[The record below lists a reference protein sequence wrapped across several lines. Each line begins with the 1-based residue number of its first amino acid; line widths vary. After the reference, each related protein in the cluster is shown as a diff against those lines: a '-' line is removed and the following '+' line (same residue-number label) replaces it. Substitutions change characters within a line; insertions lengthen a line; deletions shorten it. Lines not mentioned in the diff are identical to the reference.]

1 MRPLTILAL
10 TAVAL
15 TGCRKAQRPE
25 APTVMAPAAPA
36 AGAQSNNISGK
47 LLERIDATPY
57 SYLRIQSAGGEVWA
71 AVPETKAEKGA
82 DVTVFNAM
90 QMDGFESKTLKR
102 TFPTIFFGTLE
113 RPSQETTQAAPHPTS
128 AQGPAEITDVK
139 VDKAPGAEA
148 RTVSEIYA
156 QKAAL
161 KDKAVLI
168 RAKVVK
174 FNPEVMGKNW
184 LHVRDGSGSP
194 AAGDH
199 DLTVTTKDKA
209 KVGDIV
215 LVKGLVKLDKDFGSG
230 YTYPI
235 IVEEAKVSK

>member
-1 MRPLTILAL
+1 MRLIPLFLLAAF
-10 TAVAL
+10 TL
-15 TGCRKAQRPE
+15 TGCRKAHP
-25 APTVMAPAAPA
+25 PAAQLAPDSTA
-36 AGAQSNNISGK
+36 HAPVAEPDIPGK
-47 LLERIDATPY
+47 LLERIDAAPY
-57 SYLRIQSAGGEVWA
+57 SYLRIKTEKGEIWA
-71 AVPETKAEKGA
+71 AVPSTKVEKGA
-82 DVTVFNAM
+82 DVTVYRAM

-113 RPSQETTQAAPHPTS
+113 PPSHAEAPAAPHPTG
-128 AQGPAEITDVK
+128 AQGPADVAVEK
-139 VDKAPGAEA
+139 VEKATGEGA

-161 KDKAVLI
+161 KEKPVLI

-184 LHVRDGSGSP
+184 LHLRDGSGSP

-199 DLTVTTKDKA
+199 DLTVTTKDAA

-215 LVKGLVKLDKDFGSG
+215 MVKGILKLDKDFGSG

-235 IVEEAKVSK
+235 IVEDAKVSK